1 MKIGSK
7 PLIAF
12 LSVFAALLIAA
23 AVFLGV
29 FLTTKT
35 IVYLPCDGGEAVF
48 RYEGRAV
55 RLTIPE
61 THDGAPVPLI
71 AEYAF
76 GETKVEEVD
85 IGAVRTIERFAFQGC
100 EFLKRVDLRAAE
112 HIQTG
117 AFYGCSQLTELT
129 IPATV
134 HTIGA
139 EAFAAC
145 GSLTSVYFEGDPQNL
160 GNNIFPVREQ
170 SGAVLTIYG
179 TAGGSVEAYAE
190 AAGIPFEARLSA

>member
-1 MKIGSK
+1 MKIGNK
-7 PLIAF
+7 TLIAF
-12 LSVFAALLIAA
+12 LSVFFALLVAA

-35 IVYLPCDGGEAVF
+35 IVYQSCGDGEAVF

-61 THDGAPVPLI
+61 THDGAPVNLI

-76 GETKVEEVD
+76 GETEVKEVD
-85 IGAVRTIERFAFQGC
+85 IGAVRIIERFAFQGC
-100 EFLKRVDLRAAE
+100 EFLQHVDLRAAE

-117 AFYGCSQLTELT
+117 AFRGCLQLTELT
-129 IPATV
+129 IPASV

-145 GSLTSVYFEGDPQNL
+145 ESLTSVYFEGDPQTL

-170 SGAVLTIYG
+170 AGAVLTIYG
-179 TAGGSVEAYAE
+179 TAGGSVEAYAK
-190 AAGIPFEARLSA
+190 AADIPFKVRPS